1 MLPPGISGGNMYD
14 EIYCDPVAWLKEG
27 TVDYISPQLY
37 WPTTYPKQDYR
48 VLCPWW
54 SDLAF
59 SFKRHFY
66 SSHSVSG
73 IQPSSY
79 TRSLLEDGDDAE
91 MPTGLSN
98 IESMIWNQNQK
109 LSVKTRAS
117 ISPEELGLQIDC
129 NRKSSNDGAP
139 GSAFYSTQ
147 YIINV
152 QGVIPYLQ
160 KYWYAEKPWYQPL
173 IGRWLRK

>member
-1 MLPPGISGGNMYD
+1 M
-14 EIYCDPVAWLKEG
+14 
-27 TVDYISPQLY
+27 
-37 WPTTYPKQDYR
+37 
-48 VLCPWW
+48 
-54 SDLAF
+54 AF

-152 QGVIPYLQ
+152 QGVFLIYRNIGMR
-160 KYWYAEKPWYQPL
+160 KKPWYQPL

>member
-1 MLPPGISGGNMYD
+1 MSPHTTIADIYNLPYHPSG
-14 EIYCDPVAWLKEG
+14 
-27 TVDYISPQLY
+27 
-37 WPTTYPKQDYR
+37 
-48 VLCPWW
+48 CPWW
-54 SDLAF
+54 SYLGF

-66 SSHSVSG
+66 RSRSVSG

-98 IESMIWNQNQK
+98 IESMIWNQNQT

-117 ISPEELGLQIDC
+117 ISPEELGLHIDC
-129 NRKSSNDGAP
+129 HRMSSNDGAP
-139 GSAFYSTQ
+139 GRSFYSTQ

-152 QGVIPYLQ
+152 Q
-160 KYWYAEKPWYQPL
+160 
-173 IGRWLRK
+173 

>member
-1 MLPPGISGGNMYD
+1 M
-14 EIYCDPVAWLKEG
+14 
-27 TVDYISPQLY
+27 
-37 WPTTYPKQDYR
+37 
-48 VLCPWW
+48 
-54 SDLAF
+54 AF

-117 ISPEELGLQIDC
+117 ISPEELGLQIDV
-129 NRKSSNDGAP
+129 
-139 GSAFYSTQ
+139 T
-147 YIINV
+147 
-152 QGVIPYLQ
+152 
-160 KYWYAEKPWYQPL
+160 
-173 IGRWLRK
+173 GRIRMTGRREVLFILPSIS